1 MGRGEDS
8 PLMTDEEFA
17 IGLADAT
24 ARGLIEWQGDED
36 LKLTNKGIDLA
47 MSLRESLGDTNYI
60 IMQLFFERIRE
71 CVDEHNIQ

>member
-1 MGRGEDS
+1 MREGEM
-8 PLMTDEEFA
+8 MTDEEFA

-36 LKLTNKGIDLA
+36 LRLTNKGIDHA
-47 MSLRESLGDTNYI
+47 INLRESLGDTDYI

-71 CVDEHNIQ
+71 CIGEQGEQ